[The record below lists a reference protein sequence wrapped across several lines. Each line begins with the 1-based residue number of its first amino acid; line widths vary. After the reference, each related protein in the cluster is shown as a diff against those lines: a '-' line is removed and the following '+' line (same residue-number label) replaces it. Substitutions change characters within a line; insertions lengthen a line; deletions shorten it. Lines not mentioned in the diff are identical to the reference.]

1 MMATIEQCRRFFA
14 EHVVGVAGSADARLI
29 DAFAAV
35 ARERFVGPGPW
46 ELCVGQSYLR
56 TPDADPR
63 WLYQDVVVALDRD
76 AGLNNGQPTLH
87 ARCFDAAQVERG
99 QTVVHVGAG
108 SGYYTAL
115 LAHLVEPDG
124 KVVAF
129 EIHEALARRAQANLA
144 ACAQVELR
152 AASAVDA
159 PLPCCEVIYV
169 SAGVTDPP
177 PSWLDALRI
186 GGRLVLPLTTD
197 TGEGVMLVVTR
208 SGGNHYA
215 ARALLRVGFVACVGA
230 RCAATSRSLA
240 AALQRDSIGRIR
252 SLRRD
257 GAPDASAWCRGDGW
271 WLSSAD
277 AG

>member
-1 MMATIEQCRRFFA
+1 MDTIEPYRKFFA
-14 EHVVGVAGSADARLI
+14 EYVVGVAGAADARLI

-46 ELCVGQSYLR
+46 DVCVGQRYLR

-63 WLYQDVVVALDRD
+63 WIYQDVVVALDRE

-87 ARCFDAAQVERG
+87 ARCLDEAQVEPG

-115 LAHLVEPDG
+115 LAQLVGPRG

-144 ACAQVELR
+144 AFAQVELR

-159 PLPCCEVIYV
+159 PLPRCDVIYV
-169 SAGVTDPP
+169 CAGVTDPP
-177 PSWLDALRI
+177 AAWLDALRV

-197 TGEGVMLVVTR
+197 AGHGVMLAVTR
-208 SGGNHYA
+208 GAGDRYA
-215 ARALLRVGFVACVGA
+215 ARALLPVGFVGCVGA
-230 RCAATSRSLA
+230 RNEATSRSLA
-240 AALQRDSIGRIR
+240 AALQRDSIERIR

-257 GAPDASAWCRGDGW
+257 DAADASAWCRGAGW
-271 WLSSAD
+271 WLSCAEN
-277 AG
+277 G

>member
-1 MMATIEQCRRFFA
+1 MATIEQCRRFFA
-14 EHVVGVAGSADARLI
+14 EYIVHIAGSTDERLV

-46 ELCVGQSYLR
+46 DVCVGQRYLR

-63 WLYQDVVVALDRD
+63 WIYQDVVVALDRE

-87 ARCFDAAQVERG
+87 ARCLDEAQVEPG

-108 SGYYTAL
+108 SGYYTAM
-115 LAHLVEPDG
+115 LAQRVGPRG

-129 EIHEALARRAQANLA
+129 EINEALARRAQANLA
-144 ACAQVELR
+144 GCAQVELR

-159 PLPCCEVIYV
+159 PLPRCDVIYV
-169 SAGVTDPP
+169 CAGVTDPP
-177 PSWLDALRI
+177 ATWLDALRV

-197 TGEGVMLVVTR
+197 AGHGVMLAVTR
-208 SGGNHYA
+208 GAGERYA
-215 ARALLRVGFVACVGA
+215 ARALLPAGFVGCVGA
-230 RCAATSRSLA
+230 RNEATSRALA
-240 AALQRDSIGRIR
+240 AALQRDSIERIR

-257 GAPDASAWCRGDGW
+257 DAADASAWCRGDGW
-271 WLSSAD
+271 WLSCAD
-277 AG
+277 AA